1 MLQKVI
7 NKLAHSYCLVAILFF
22 ASCRYDVYEAP
33 VVTNYP
39 DDVDAIITGK
49 CATAGC
55 HNDVSSVGAA
65 GLDLS
70 TWEACYKG
78 TNNGAIVIPRR
89 SDFSTMLYFTNTDS
103 TKGLV
108 VQPTMPINGIPLS
121 AAEYQTLKAWIDAGG
136 KSKSGEEMFPIDANR
151 KKYYVTNQGCD
162 VVSVFDAKKEVVMS
176 MVDVGQ
182 NAGATPP
189 ESPHNIKV
197 TPDGNYWV
205 TVYLNSDV
213 VQLYS
218 TVSDQLVKTIP
229 IGNGIAGGWNTISI
243 SKNSKFGYAVDYN
256 GGRVAIV
263 DFDNNSSQTIGPFPS
278 TGATINL
285 HGSAL
290 NATDDTLY
298 VTYQE
303 SSKLVKIP
311 LSDPSNYEDVNL
323 NPIGPDF
330 SSVSLKPHEIIFAP
344 DYSKY
349 FVTCQDVNQV
359 RVFDAA
365 TDQLIKV
372 IPVGVYPLEFA
383 MSAENNLLFVTNM
396 EDITFLP
403 DVKGSVSVIDIVSL
417 QEIKK
422 VKAGWQPHGIAV
434 DKANNSVIVANRNFT
449 GGPAPHHASACA
461 GKNGSLSKIDMVTL
475 EKDNSFKPE
484 VSVDPYSVAI
494 KP

>member
-7 NKLAHSYCLVAILFF
+7 NKLAHSCCLVALLFF

-70 TWEACYKG
+70 TWEACYRG

-108 VQPTMPINGIPLS
+108 VQPTMPINGTPLS
-121 AAEYQTLKAWIDAGG
+121 AAEYQTLKAWIDGGG
-136 KSKSGEEMFPIDANR
+136 KSKNGEEMFPIDANR
-151 KKYYVTNQGCD
+151 EKYYVANQGCD
-162 VVSVFDAKKEVVMS
+162 VVSVFDAKKGVVMS
-176 MVDVGQ
+176 MIDVGQ

-290 NATDDTLY
+290 NATNDTLY

-422 VKAGWQPHGIAV
+422 VKVGWQPHGIAV
-434 DKANNSVIVANRNFT
+434 DKANNCVIVANRNFT

>member
-7 NKLAHSYCLVAILFF
+7 KKLIYMVAFTAIFF
-22 ASCRYDVYEAP
+22 LTACRYDVYEAP
-33 VVTNYP
+33 VVSNYP

-55 HNDVSSVGAA
+55 HNNVSSVGAA

-70 TWEACYKG
+70 TWESLYKG

-89 SDFSTMLYFTNTDS
+89 SDFSTLLYFTNTDS

-108 VQPTMPINGIPLS
+108 VLPTMPINGTPLS
-121 AAEYQTLKAWIDAGG
+121 DGEYQTLKLWIDAGG
-136 KSKSGEEMFPIDANR
+136 KSKTGDFMFPVDANR
-151 KKYYVTNQGCD
+151 EKYYVANQGCD
-162 VVSVFDAKKEVVMS
+162 IVSVFDAKKEVVMS

-205 TVYLNSDV
+205 TVYLNSDI

-218 TVSDQLVKTIP
+218 TASDELVRTIP

-263 DFDNNSSQTIGPFPS
+263 DFENGTSRTWGPFPS
-278 TGATINL
+278 TGVAINL

-311 LSDPSNYEDVNL
+311 LADSSNYEDVNL

-330 SSVSLKPHEIIFAP
+330 SSQALKPHEIIFAP

-359 RVFDAA
+359 RVFDAK

-383 MSAENNLLFVTNM
+383 MSAENNLLFVSNM

-403 DVKGSVSVIDIVSL
+403 EVKGSVSVIDMTSL

-422 VKAGWQPHGIAV
+422 VKVGWQPHGIAV
-434 DKANNSVIVANRNFT
+434 DKSKNCVIVTNRNFT

-475 EKDNSFKPE
+475 EKDNTFNPE

>member
-1 MLQKVI
+1 MLQKEI
-7 NKLAHSYCLVAILFF
+7 NYIKIIFALAILFPIS
-22 ASCRYDVYEAP
+22 SCRYDVYEAP
-33 VVTNYP
+33 VVSNYP
-39 DDVDAIITGK
+39 DNVGTIITGK
-49 CATAGC
+49 CATSGC
-55 HNDVSSVGAA
+55 HNEISSAGAA
-65 GLDLS
+65 NLDLT
-70 TWEACYKG
+70 TWESMYRG
-78 TNNGAIVIPRR
+78 TNNGAVVIPKRP
-89 SDFSTMLYFTNTDS
+89 DFSTLLYFTNTDS

-108 VQPTMPINGIPLS
+108 VQPTMPLNS
-121 AAEYQTLKAWIDAGG
+121 AALSDLEYQTLKTWIEDGA
-136 KSKSGEEMFPIDANR
+136 KSKDGVEMFPNDANR
-151 KKYYVTNQGCD
+151 KKYYITNQGCD
-162 VVSVFDAKKEVVMS
+162 VVSVMDAKKKVVMS

-182 NAGATPP
+182 TPGATPP
-189 ESPHNIKV
+189 ESPHNVKV
-197 TPDGNYWV
+197 TPDGKYWA
-205 TVYLNSDV
+205 TVYLKSDI
-213 VQLYS
+213 VQLFS
-218 TVSDQLVKTIP
+218 TVSDELVKTIP
-229 IGNGIAGGWNTISI
+229 IGNGIAGGWNTISL
-243 SKNSKFGYAVDYN
+243 SKNSKFGYAVDYD

-263 DFDNNSSQTIGPFPS
+263 DFDNGTSQTIGPFPS

-311 LSDPSNYEDVNL
+311 LGDPSNYEDVNL
-323 NPIGPDF
+323 NPIGPDY
-330 SSVSLKPHEIIFAP
+330 SATSLKPHEIIFAP

-383 MSAENNLLFVTNM
+383 MSAEHNLLFVTNM
-396 EDITFLP
+396 EDVTFLP
-403 DVKGSVSVIDIVSL
+403 DVKGSVSVIDIVGL
-417 QEIKK
+417 TEIKK
-422 VKAGWQPHGIAV
+422 VKVGWQPHGIAI
-434 DKANNSVIVANRNFT
+434 DKANDCVIVANRNFT

-461 GKNGSLSKIDMVTL
+461 GKNGYLSKIDMVTL

-484 VSVDPYSVAI
+484 LSVDPYSVAV

>member
-7 NKLAHSYCLVAILFF
+7 NHSKILTLVFF
-22 ASCRYDVYEAP
+22 ISVISSCRYDVLEAP
-33 VVTNYP
+33 ALSNYP
-39 DDVDAIITGK
+39 ADVDAIITSK

-55 HNDVSSVGAA
+55 HNDVSYVGAA
-65 GLDLS
+65 GLDLT
-70 TWEACYKG
+70 TWEAMYRG
-78 TNNGAIVIPRR
+78 TNSGAVVVPKR
-89 SDFSTMLYFTNTDS
+89 SDFSTLMYFTNTDS
-103 TKGLV
+103 TKGLI
-108 VQPTMPINGIPLS
+108 VQPTMPINGTPLS
-121 AAEYQTLKAWIDAGG
+121 ETEYLTLKSWIDGG
-136 KSKSGEEMFPIDANR
+136 AKSKNGDEMFPIDANR
-151 KKYYVTNQGCD
+151 KKYYISNQGCD
-162 VVSVFDAKKEVVMS
+162 VVSVMDAKKAVVMS

-182 NAGATPP
+182 TAGATPP
-189 ESPHNIKV
+189 ESPHNVKV
-197 TPDGNYWV
+197 TPDGQYWV
-205 TVYLNSDV
+205 TVYLNSDI

-229 IGNGIAGGWNTISI
+229 IGNGVAGGWNTISI

-263 DFDNNSSQTIGPFPS
+263 DFDNNTSQTIGPFPS

-311 LSDPSNYEDVNL
+311 LNDPFGYEDVNL
-323 NPIGPDF
+323 NPTGPDY
-330 SSVSLKPHEIIFAP
+330 SSSALKPHEIIFAP

-359 RVFDAA
+359 RVFDAH

-383 MSAENNLLFVTNM
+383 MSPENNLLFVTNM
-396 EDITFLP
+396 EDVTFLP
-403 DVKGSVSVIDIVSL
+403 DVKGSVSVIDMNSL
-417 QEIKK
+417 TEIKK
-422 VKAGWQPHGIAV
+422 VKVGWQPHGVAV
-434 DKANNSVIVANRNFT
+434 DKSNNCVIVANRNVT

-461 GKNGSLSKIDMVTL
+461 GKNGYLSKIDMTTL

-484 VSVDPYSVAI
+484 VSVDPYSIAV

>member
-7 NKLAHSYCLVAILFF
+7 KNKIHIVFFFLFLIVS
-22 ASCRYDVYEAP
+22 SCRYDVYEAP
-33 VVTNYP
+33 AVTNYP
-39 DDVDAIITGK
+39 DDVAIIITGK

-55 HNDVSSVGAA
+55 HNEVSSIGAA

-70 TWEACYKG
+70 TWEACYRG
-78 TNNGAIVIPRR
+78 TNNGAVVIPRR
-89 SDFSTMLYFTNTDS
+89 PDFSTLLYFTNTDS

-108 VQPTMPINGIPLS
+108 VLPTMPINGTPLS
-121 AAEYQTLKAWIDAGG
+121 DAEYQSLKAWIEAGA
-136 KSKSGEEMFPIDANR
+136 KSKLGEVMFPVDANR
-151 KKYYVTNQGCD
+151 RKYYVSNQGCD
-162 VVSVFDAKKEVVMS
+162 VVSVFDAKKKVVMA

-197 TPDGNYWV
+197 TPDGRYWA
-205 TVYLNSDV
+205 TVFLNSDV

-218 TVSDQLVKTIP
+218 TVSDELVKTIP
-229 IGNGIAGGWNTISI
+229 IGNGIAGGWNTICI

-263 DFDNNSSQTIGPFPS
+263 DFDNSTSQTIGPFPS
-278 TGATINL
+278 TGSAINL

-311 LSDPSNYEDVNL
+311 LVDPSNYEDVNL
-323 NPIGPDF
+323 NPVGPDF
-330 SSVSLKPHEIIFAP
+330 SSQALKPHEIIFAP

-365 TDQLIKV
+365 TNQLIKV

-383 MSAENNLLFVTNM
+383 MSAENNLLFVTNQ
-396 EDITFLP
+396 EDITFMP
-403 DVKGSVSVIDIVSL
+403 DVKGSVSVIDINSL
-417 QEIKK
+417 SELKK
-422 VKAGWQPHGIAV
+422 VKVGWQPHGIAV
-434 DKANNSVIVANRNFT
+434 DKANNCVIIANRNFT
-449 GGPAPHHASACA
+449 GGSAPHHASACA
-461 GKNGSLSKIDMVTL
+461 GKNGSLSKIDMITL

-484 VSVDPYSVAI
+484 LSVDPYSVAI

>member
-7 NKLAHSYCLVAILFF
+7 NKVYHSCSLVAILFF

-70 TWEACYKG
+70 TWEACYRG

-108 VQPTMPINGIPLS
+108 VQPTMPINGTPLS

-136 KSKSGEEMFPIDANR
+136 KSKNGEEMFSTDANR

-162 VVSVFDAKKEVVMS
+162 VVSVFDAKKEVVMA

-197 TPDGNYWV
+197 TPDGDYWV

-422 VKAGWQPHGIAV
+422 VKVGWQPHGIAV
-434 DKANNSVIVANRNFT
+434 DKANNCVIVANRNFT

-475 EKDNSFKPE
+475 EKDNPFKPE

>member
-7 NKLAHSYCLVAILFF
+7 KNKIQFVSFLFLLLIS
-22 ASCRYDVYEAP
+22 SCRYDVYEAP
-33 VVTNYP
+33 IVTNYP
-39 DDVDAIITGK
+39 DDVGNIITGK

-55 HNDVSSVGAA
+55 HNEVSSAGAA

-70 TWEACYKG
+70 TWESCYRG
-78 TNNGAIVIPRR
+78 TNNGAVVIPRR
-89 SDFSTMLYFTNTDS
+89 SDFSTLLYFTNTDS

-108 VQPTMPINGIPLS
+108 VKPTMPINETPLS
-121 AAEYQTLKAWIDAGG
+121 DAEYQTLKAWIDAGG
-136 KSKSGEEMFPIDANR
+136 KSKNGDEMFPADNNR
-151 KKYYVTNQGCD
+151 KKYYITNQGCD
-162 VVSVFDAKKEVVMS
+162 VVSIMDTKKGVVMS

-189 ESPHNIKV
+189 ESPHNVKV
-197 TPDGNYWV
+197 TPDGQYWV
-205 TVYLNSDV
+205 TVFLNSDI

-218 TVSDQLVKTIP
+218 TVSDELVKTIP
-229 IGNGIAGGWNTISI
+229 IGNGIAGGWNTITI

-278 TGATINL
+278 TGATVNL

-311 LSDPSNYEDVNL
+311 LADPTNYEDVNL

-330 SSVSLKPHEIIFAP
+330 SSVTLKPHEIVFSP
-344 DYSKY
+344 DYTKY
-349 FVTCQDVNQV
+349 FVSCQDVNQI

-383 MSAENNLLFVTNM
+383 ISAEHNLLFVTNM
-396 EDITFLP
+396 EDVTFMP
-403 DVKGSVSVIDIVSL
+403 DVKGSISVIDINSL
-417 QEIKK
+417 TEIKK
-422 VKAGWQPHGIAV
+422 VKVGWQPHGIAI
-434 DKANNSVIVANRNFT
+434 DKTNDCVIVANRNFS

-461 GKNGSLSKIDMVTL
+461 GKNGYLSKINMITL

-484 VSVDPYSVAI
+484 LSVDPYSVAI

>member
-1 MLQKVI
+1 MLQK
-7 NKLAHSYCLVAILFF
+7 AIDKILYVCFIIVVLFIT
-22 ASCRYDVYEAP
+22 SCRYDVYEAP
-33 VVTNYP
+33 IVSNYP
-39 DDVDAIITGK
+39 DGVDVIITGK

-55 HNDVSSVGAA
+55 HNTVSSPGAA

-78 TNNGAIVIPRR
+78 TNNGAVVIPRR

-108 VQPTMPINGIPLS
+108 VQPTMPINGTPLS
-121 AAEYQTLKAWIDAGG
+121 DAEYQTLKAWIIGG
-136 KSKSGEEMFPIDANR
+136 AKSKDGEDMFPVDANR
-151 KKYYVTNQGCD
+151 KKYYVANQGCD
-162 VVSVFDAKKEVVMS
+162 VVSVFDAKKNVVMS

-189 ESPHNIKV
+189 ESPHNVKV

-205 TVYLNSDV
+205 TIYLNSDI

-218 TVSDQLVKTIP
+218 TASDELVKTIP

-278 TGATINL
+278 TGSTINL

-311 LSDPSNYEDVNL
+311 LLDPFNYEDVNL

-330 SSVSLKPHEIIFAP
+330 SALALKPHEIIFSP

-372 IPVGVYPLEFA
+372 IPVGVYPLELA
-383 MSAENNLLFVTNM
+383 MSEENNLLFVSNM
-396 EDITFLP
+396 EDVTFLP
-403 DVKGSVSVIDIVSL
+403 DVKGSVSVIDIINL

-422 VKAGWQPHGIAV
+422 VKVGWQPHGMAV
-434 DKANNSVIVANRNFT
+434 DKANNCVIVTNRNFT

-461 GKNGSLSKIDMVTL
+461 GKNGSLSKIDMITL

>member
-1 MLQKVI
+1 MLQKGIKNFNYV
-7 NKLAHSYCLVAILFF
+7 LLFSF
-22 ASCRYDVYEAP
+22 GLFLSSCRYDVYEAP
-33 VVTNYP
+33 VVSNYP

-55 HNDVSSVGAA
+55 HNDVSSAGAA

-78 TNNGAIVIPRR
+78 TNNGAVVIPRR
-89 SDFSTMLYFTNTDS
+89 ADFSTLLYYTNTDS

-108 VQPTMPINGIPLS
+108 VQPTMPINSTPLS
-121 AAEYQTLKAWIDAGG
+121 DAEYQILKSWIDAGA
-136 KSKSGEEMFPIDANR
+136 KSKAGEEMFPINATR
-151 KKYYVTNQGCD
+151 KKYYVSNQGCD

-189 ESPHNIKV
+189 ESPHNVKV
-197 TPDGNYWV
+197 TPDGKYWV
-205 TVYLNSDV
+205 TVYLNSDI

-218 TVSDQLVKTIP
+218 TVSDELVKTIP

-278 TGATINL
+278 TGATVNL

-323 NPIGPDF
+323 NPIGPGF
-330 SSVSLKPHEIIFAP
+330 SSVALKPHEIIFAP

-349 FVTCQDVNQV
+349 FVTCLDVNQV

-372 IPVGVYPLEFA
+372 IPVGVYPREFA
-383 MSAENNLLFVTNM
+383 MSAENNLLFVSNM
-396 EDITFLP
+396 EDVTFLP
-403 DVKGSVSVIDIVSL
+403 DVKGSISVIDINTL

-422 VKAGWQPHGIAV
+422 VKVGWQPHGIAV
-434 DKANNSVIVANRNFT
+434 DKANNCVIVANRNFT

-461 GKNGSLSKIDMVTL
+461 GKNGSLSKIDMITL
-475 EKDNSFKPE
+475 EKDNSFNPE
-484 VSVDPYSVAI
+484 LSVDPYSVAI

>member
-1 MLQKVI
+1 MLQKGIKNFNCV
-7 NKLAHSYCLVAILFF
+7 LLFSF
-22 ASCRYDVYEAP
+22 GLFLSSCRYDVYEAP
-33 VVTNYP
+33 VVSNYP

-70 TWEACYKG
+70 TWESLYKG
-78 TNNGAIVIPRR
+78 TTNGAVVIPRR
-89 SDFSTMLYFTNTDS
+89 TDFSTLLYFTNTDS

-108 VQPTMPINGIPLS
+108 VQPTMPINGTPLS
-121 AAEYQTLKAWIDAGG
+121 DIEYQTLKSWIDAGG
-136 KSKSGEEMFPIDANR
+136 KSKSGEVMFPADVNR

-197 TPDGNYWV
+197 TPDGKYWV
-205 TVYLNSDV
+205 TVYLNSDI

-218 TVSDQLVKTIP
+218 TVSDELVKTIP
-229 IGNGIAGGWNTISI
+229 IGNGIAGGWNTISV

-278 TGATINL
+278 TGAAINL

-311 LSDPSNYEDVNL
+311 LADPSNYEDVNL

-330 SSVSLKPHEIIFAP
+330 SATTLKPHEIIFSP
-344 DYSKY
+344 DYTKY

-383 MSAENNLLFVTNM
+383 MSADNNLLFVSNM
-396 EDITFLP
+396 EDVTFLP
-403 DVKGSVSVIDIVSL
+403 DVKGSVSVIDIINL

-422 VKAGWQPHGIAV
+422 VKVGWQPHGIAV
-434 DKANNSVIVANRNFT
+434 DKANNCVIVANRNFT

-461 GKNGSLSKIDMVTL
+461 GKNGSLSKIDMATL
-475 EKDNSFKPE
+475 EKENSFKPE
-484 VSVDPYSVAI
+484 LSVDPYSVAI